1 MTTFWKDYPQIEE
14 DLLKVKEIIKKSIAS
29 GNTGLEEGL
38 DQLVSRD
45 GKLLRPGLVL
55 LAAYQVKLN
64 FNESLPEKIYYIAA
78 AVEIL
83 HIATLIHDDIIDE
96 SDTRRGEV
104 TLHKLYGIKNS
115 VLMGDFLFSRCFSL
129 VSDYASMDNAKN
141 LSKAVEKICD
151 SEVTAGQHSMNLRLR
166 DYLKRIA
173 GKTAALI
180 MMSLHV
186 GCTETGG
193 SDELLN
199 HLHRIGYDIGM
210 AFQIIDDILDVAG
223 AKNKTGKPVGS
234 DLVQGVASL
243 PIIYAVRSGNRSLE
257 ALLKHGIS
265 NKKQLRSALKLLN
278 KSQGIDSARKR
289 AKRYTSHA
297 KKEISL
303 LPDSEAKPVFEGL
316 VNKLLEREY

>member
-1 MTTFWKDYPQIEE
+1 MTTFWKDYPQIED
-14 DLLKVKEIIKKSIAS
+14 DLLKVKEIIKNSIAS

-38 DQLVSRD
+38 DQLISRD

-55 LAAYQVKLN
+55 LAAYQVNKS
-64 FNESLPEKIYYIAA
+64 FKETLPEKIYYIGA

-83 HIATLIHDDIIDE
+83 HMATLIHDDIIDE
-96 SDTRRGEV
+96 SDTRRGEI
-104 TLHKLYGIKNS
+104 TLHKVYGIKNS

-129 VSDYASMDNAKN
+129 VSDYASMENAKN
-141 LSKAVEKICD
+141 LSKTVEKICD
-151 SEVTAGQHSMNLRLR
+151 SEVTAGQKSMNLGLR

-193 SDELLN
+193 SDETLN
-199 HLHRIGYDIGM
+199 RLHRIGYDIGM

-223 AKNKTGKPVGS
+223 TKNKTGKPVGG
-234 DLVQGVASL
+234 DLLQGVASL
-243 PIIYAVRSGNRSLE
+243 PIIYAVRNGNGALE
-257 ALLKHGIS
+257 TVLRHGIS
-265 NKKQLRSALKLLN
+265 NKKQLKSALKLLRM
-278 KSQGIDSARKR
+278 SRGVDSARRR
-289 AKRYTSHA
+289 AKKYTAHA

-303 LPDSEAKPVFEGL
+303 LPDSEAKPIFNDL